1 MHLHETLSESKLYI
15 GLDIHKRS
23 WSISMQT
30 DLFFH
35 KSYSMAPNPE
45 ELFDYVERTFSDHQ
59 IHLVYEAGCCGFHT
73 ARYFLNLGWNVL
85 VINPA
90 DIRRSDKDRY
100 QKTDKIDARNLSNQ
114 LKLGVLNGIYIPTAE
129 QEQLL
134 SLARHRSQ
142 LTRKLRQCKSHI
154 KSMLLFH
161 GVQIPIQFDNS
172 NWTHDFLNWLKALEF
187 ENPMGT
193 FSLQSKIQLFEFVK
207 SAYLESANQLRAYCR
222 KHHKEDYYLLKS
234 IPGIGGFLASVIIAE
249 CGDIRRFSNENQFA
263 SFIGLVPGIHAS
275 GESEKSMGITPR
287 SRAQLRSYLIEAA
300 WVSIRKD
307 PSMQAYYRK
316 HIGKNPKTII
326 VKVAHKMSRRIL
338 SVIKN
343 QKMYA
348 INHIQTA

>member
-1 MHLHETLSESKLYI
+1 MILHETLSRPKLYI
-15 GLDIHKRS
+15 GLDMHKRS

-35 KSYSMAPNPE
+35 KSYSMPAEPNQ
-45 ELFDYVERTFSDHQ
+45 LFEYVEHHFSDHEV
-59 IHLVYEAGCCGFHT
+59 HLVYEAGCCGFHA

-114 LKLGVLNGIYIPTAE
+114 LKLGVLKGIYIPTVE

-161 GVQIPIQFDNS
+161 GKVIPPQFDNS
-172 NWTHDFLNWLKALEF
+172 NWTHDFLNWLRSVEF

-193 FSLQSKIQLFEFVK
+193 YALHSKIQLYEFVK

-249 CGDIRRFSNENQFA
+249 CGDIRRFTNENQFA

-287 SRAQLRSYLIEAA
+287 SRSQLRSYLIEAA
-300 WVSIRKD
+300 WVAIRKD

-343 QKMYA
+343 QKMYE

>member
-1 MHLHETLSESKLYI
+1 MILHETLSKPKLFI

-35 KSYSMAPNPE
+35 KSYSMPAQADV
-45 ELFDYVERTFSDHQ
+45 LFEYVEQHFSDHEV
-59 IHLVYEAGCCGFHT
+59 HLVYEAGCCGFHT

-114 LKLGVLNGIYIPTAE
+114 LKLGVLKSVYIPTAE

-161 GVQIPIQFDNS
+161 GVEVPVHFDNS
-172 NWTHDFLNWLKALEF
+172 NWTHDFLNWLKEIEF

-193 FSLQSKIQLFEFVK
+193 FSLRSKIQLFEFVK
-207 SAYLESANQLRAYCR
+207 QSYLESANQLRAYCR
-222 KHHKEDYYLLKS
+222 KYHKEDYYLLKS

-263 SFIGLVPGIHAS
+263 SFIGLVPGIYAS

-287 SRAQLRSYLIEAA
+287 SRSQLRSYLIEAA
-300 WVSIRKD
+300 WVAIRKD

-326 VKVAHKMSRRIL
+326 VKLAHKMSRRIL
-338 SVIKN
+338 SVIKTK
-343 QKMYA
+343 KMYE
-348 INHIQTA
+348 INYMQSI